1 MLLDL
6 GAKHNAEKKGED
18 EAVSENLNDVV
29 VELEDKI
36 DKQKDKKVF
45 AIKSEQKAERKTD
58 LDSQEGT
65 PLHSLETWLMMMGI
79 HPQVQ
84 RAWGRPAIYNILLPS
99 CKYNVVTSVFGDEET
114 HSNTL
119 L

>member
-18 EAVSENLNDVV
+18 EAVSDNLNNVV

-65 PLHSLETWLMMMGI
+65 PLHSLETKGMILSTSLKL
-79 HPQVQ
+79 PFS
-84 RAWGRPAIYNILLPS
+84 LLPS
-99 CKYNVVTSVFGDEET
+99 SG
-114 HSNTL
+114 L
-119 L
+119 LV